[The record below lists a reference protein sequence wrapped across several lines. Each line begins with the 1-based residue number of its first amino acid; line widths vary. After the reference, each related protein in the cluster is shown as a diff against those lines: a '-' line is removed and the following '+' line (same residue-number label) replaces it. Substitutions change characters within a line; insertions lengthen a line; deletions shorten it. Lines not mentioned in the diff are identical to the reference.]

1 MSKHRNRKTVCRQ
14 CQHKGPPVRVD
25 GVLHPTCLRH
35 RMDGSA
41 QALPAEWLEALESK
55 DARCDLYEPATQTA
69 DGPARRRRVAC
80 S

>member
-1 MSKHRNRKTVCRQ
+1 MRKHRKRKTVCSQ
-14 CQHKGPPVRVD
+14 CKHQGPQVRVD

-55 DARCDLYEPATQTA
+55 DARCDLYESLAVN
-69 DGPARRRRVAC
+69 GPAE
-80 S
+80 